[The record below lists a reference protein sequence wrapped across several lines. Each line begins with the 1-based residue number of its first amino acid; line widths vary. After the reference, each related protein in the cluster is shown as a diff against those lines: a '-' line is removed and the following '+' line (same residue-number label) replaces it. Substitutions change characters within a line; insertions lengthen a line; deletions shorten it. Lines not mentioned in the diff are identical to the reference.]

1 MCLIF
6 PRSVCVLCLS
16 PLFWWFIISVDVL
29 PLAIIIHTLP
39 FPYETIFDELGTNYG
54 AHLIQLSWDFF
65 WKLYVPLYLSYF
77 LRNMM
82 APVSGFVHMGHQDQD
97 GEKVG
102 QMYFLIESLRLLRTE
117 KSKNSYNF
125 KSYNLILAVAV
136 SKIRVSGLRRN
147 LGCAR
152 YAQSWVFF
160 QNFQNTAFLLLYY
173 SASKKATAMRW

>member
-1 MCLIF
+1 MRFVRVFCLFPPVHTFCYFHLFVYFVPPLFMCLIF

-97 GEKVG
+97 GGKVG
-102 QMYFLIESLRLLRTE
+102 QMSLFSCAATQYVLLCVFVCLCVCTQFLIWNNSLFRI
-117 KSKNSYNF
+117 F
-125 KSYNLILAVAV
+125 
-136 SKIRVSGLRRN
+136 
-147 LGCAR
+147 
-152 YAQSWVFF
+152 
-160 QNFQNTAFLLLYY
+160 
-173 SASKKATAMRW
+173 